1 MWDRFKQKK
10 DDDSIMCSRV
20 VLVHVLSFA
29 CYWAYACHV
38 RPCSAGARF
47 TDIHEKLKNLNKAI
61 LTLSLS
67 IISWKIKKFSGI
79 CTING
84 YIWDLLFLETASIL
98 FFSFRSEYSRGER
111 RYIYDLSRQSSF
123 VLASFFWRCMTCH
136 KSTFVHVYCCA

>member
-98 FFSFRSEYSRGER
+98 FFSFRSEYSLVRRGV
-111 RYIYDLSRQSSF
+111 ISTIWVCNLISW
-123 VLASFFWRCMTCH
+123 LPLFFRSITCH
-136 KSTFVHVYCCA
+136 